1 MIASHQQI
9 VVALTTLRPGAQ
21 WHLVGDEFDSNEPIN
36 LEWLDENQ
44 SRPTDQEIFES
55 IPAE

>member
-1 MIASHQQI
+1 MIASHIQI
-9 VVALTTLRPGAQ
+9 VQALASLRPGAQ
-21 WHLVGDEFDSNEPIN
+21 WHLVGDEFDSSEPIN